1 VDFEVTIT
9 LLVPALLLLQSLHL
23 PLVVAHCLCLVEE
36 ERFQVCRV
44 SVAASRSSMSG
55 VKFRVY
61 SDPGDDEAAGAGR
74 REAGRH
80 AARVPDPEDTRWEA
94 EQSAGRARRRG
105 IVGMFRALNCSG
117 TILQKGSQ
125 EKKNG

>member
-1 VDFEVTIT
+1 MAGIVDFEVTIT

-36 ERFQVCRV
+36 ERFQVCSV

-61 SDPGDDEAAGAGR
+61 SDPADDEAAGAGR

-80 AARVPDPEDTRWEA
+80 AARVLDPEDTRAVGRQSRAQGARGGEA
-94 EQSAGRARRRG
+94 LLE
-105 IVGMFRALNCSG
+105 CSG
-117 TILQKGSQ
+117 L
-125 EKKNG
+125 